1 MAFLTLCATNAF
13 YCYAIHFIILKI
25 IMEFLVDAVEF
36 VTLTRFFVIKINFR
50 FSVTVDTPAHA

>member
-1 MAFLTLCATNAF
+1 MAFLALCTANLFNGYT
-13 YCYAIHFIILKI
+13 IHFTGFDIVVKL
-25 IMEFLVDAVEF
+25 FVDAVEF